1 MPLLFGALGGALGMT
16 PVFWAMAVCLVVSST
31 IARKR

>member
-1 MPLLFGALGGALGMT
+1 MLFGALGEALGMT
-16 PVFWAMAVCLVVSST
+16 PVFWAMALCLVVSGT